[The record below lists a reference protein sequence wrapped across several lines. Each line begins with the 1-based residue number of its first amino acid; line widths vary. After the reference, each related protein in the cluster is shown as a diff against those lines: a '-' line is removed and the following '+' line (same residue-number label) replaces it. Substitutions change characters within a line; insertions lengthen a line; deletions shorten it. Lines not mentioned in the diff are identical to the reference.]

1 MSAPWHV
8 QRMAALDFESSGKD
22 PETARIVSCALIL
35 VGGSLAT
42 DTRTWLVNPGIA
54 QEPGAIA
61 VHKLTDEHLAEHGTP
76 AEQAVPEIAKSVAEV
91 VAGGVPLVGHNLG
104 GYDLNLLDREC
115 RRHLGDSLE
124 GIVRQPLTRVIDTM
138 TLDRHAA
145 PYRKRVS
152 ETQGPYQM
160 RTTAETYGLPW
171 DEAAAHGAEYDA
183 LQSARAA
190 YRIGAIAHTRPE
202 DRPAWV
208 HQLRNR
214 RGPYDRFNDLAFVD
228 VEELHRRQVVW
239 AREDAASY
247 QAWLR
252 NPAKA
257 GEKHDPKAV
266 IDGTWPLRLVPAESS
281 EDQ

>member
-1 MSAPWHV
+1 MSTPWHI
-8 QRMAALDFESSGKD
+8 QRMAALDFEASDKD
-22 PETARIVSCALIL
+22 SETARIVSCALIL
-35 VGGSLAT
+35 VGGNLPT
-42 DTRTWLVNPGIA
+42 DTRTWLVNPGIP

-61 VHKLTDEHLAEHGTP
+61 VHKLTDEHLAEHGAP

-138 TLDRHAA
+138 VLDRQVA

-152 ETQGPYQM
+152 EEQGPYQM

-171 DEAAAHGAEYDA
+171 NEEQAHGAEYDA
-183 LQSARAA
+183 LMSARAA
-190 YRIGAIAHTRPE
+190 YKMGAIAHTPYR
-202 DRPAWV
+202 DRPDWV
-208 HQLRNR
+208 RALRTN
-214 RGPYDRFNDLAFVD
+214 RFNSLRGVT
-228 VEELHRRQVVW
+228 VEELHERQIEWYRR
-239 AREDAASY
+239 DAEGY

-252 NPAKA
+252 DAAKSK
-257 GEKHDPKAV
+257 EKHDPEAV
-266 IDGTWPLRLVPAESS
+266 IPTAWPLRPVPAPRNGG
-281 EDQ
+281 DR